1 MTRLELTLG
10 CGDYDRTRP
19 LADGRVQVEGV
30 DLRYLTLEPE
40 EVFFRMARHQEF
52 DVAEL
57 SLASYVVTLGRDA
70 PFIAIPVFPSKRFRH
85 SCIFVNARAGIET
98 PADLI
103 GKTVGVPEWQLT
115 AIVWI
120 RGMLAEHYGVPLSSV
135 RYRTGGL
142 YEPGRT
148 EKLPV
153 SLPPEIEISAIPPG
167 QVLSDMLV
175 TGEIDAIYSPRPPR
189 SMIDGDGA
197 VRCLFADTRTEEQ
210 AYFEKT
216 GIFPVMHAIVLRR
229 DVYAAH
235 RWLAGSLLKAFTAA
249 KDLAYE
255 QFRKTAALEV
265 SLPWVVDEYQSTIKL
280 LGPDYWAYG
289 LEPNRKSLSTF
300 LRYCREQ
307 YLTDRLL
314 APEDLFA
321 PETLETALI

>member
-1 MTRLELTLG
+1 MTRLDLTLG
-10 CGDYDRTRP
+10 CGDYDRTRA

-30 DLRYLTLEPE
+30 DLRYVALEPE

-52 DVAEL
+52 DAAEFSL
-57 SLASYVVTLGRDA
+57 SSYVVTLCDGA
-70 PFIAIPVFPSKRFRH
+70 PFVAIPVFPSKRFRH
-85 SCIFVNARAGIET
+85 SCIFVNARAGIQA

-103 GKTVGVPEWQLT
+103 GRTVGIPEYQLT

-120 RGMLAEHYGVPLSSV
+120 RGMLADHYGVPIDSV

-142 YEPGRT
+142 HEAGRT
-148 EKLPV
+148 EKLPL
-153 SLPPEIEISAIPPG
+153 SLPPEIEIGPIPSG
-167 QVLSDMLV
+167 RVLSDMLAA
-175 TGEIDAIYSPRPPR
+175 GEIDALYSPRPPR
-189 SMIDGDGA
+189 SLFAGDGA
-197 VRCLFADTRTEEQ
+197 VRCLFDDPRSEER

-235 RWLAGSLLKAFTAA
+235 RWLATSLAKAFTAA

-255 QFRKTAALEV
+255 QFRKTAALEI
-265 SLPWVVDEYQSTIKL
+265 SLPWVIDEYESTVKL

-289 LEPNRKSLSTF
+289 LEPNRQALATF
-300 LRYCREQ
+300 LRYTHEQ
-307 YLTDRLL
+307 HLADRLL

-321 PETLETALI
+321 PETLETALV